1 MLEVNHVPSQEKAP
15 YEVNLARAVS
25 TGPVTVAIEVVN
37 SMYAYGA
44 GVYDETNCKNQV
56 RLSFISVFRKVLDN
70 SNSFYF
76 VSINFEIFSQY

>member
-1 MLEVNHVPSQEKAP
+1 MLEVNHEPSQEKAP
-15 YEVNLARAVS
+15 YEANLARAVS

-56 RLSFISVFRKVLDN
+56 RLCMISVFENRTTLP
-70 SNSFYF
+70 FFF
-76 VSINFEIFSQY
+76 VSTKLEIFAQQ